1 MEKGEFNKEIEN
13 IRKYQREV
21 TDFKNMITELEDTIM
36 VFHNKLSEA
45 EERISELEN
54 KTMEFIQTKQQNKN
68 NFKK

>member
-1 MEKGEFNKEIEN
+1 
-13 IRKYQREV
+13 
-21 TDFKNMITELEDTIM
+21 MITELEDTIM